1 MGELIA
7 VADAGPLIHLSEI
20 KRLDALAIF
29 NKIFVPPEVNREVRR
44 LSKGIPLLRL
54 QKLGIKEKNLAA
66 WIAVRYELDIGE
78 AEAITLCK
86 TKKIKLLLTD
96 DLDARIAA
104 ESEGLEAHGSIG
116 ILLRA
121 FREGFLTHN
130 QTIKSLQNLESES
143 SLFITHSLIQQA
155 IKAVKKYRKEK

>member
-1 MGELIA
+1 MDKLIA
-7 VADAGPLIHLSEI
+7 VADAGPIIHLSEI
-20 KRLDALAIF
+20 KRLDALNIF
-29 NKIFVPPEVNREVRR
+29 NKIFVPPTVSKEIRK
-44 LSKGIPLLRL
+44 LSKSVSLLRL

-78 AEAITLCK
+78 AEAIAICK

-121 FREGFLTHN
+121 FREEILSN
-130 QTIKSLQNLESES
+130 SQTIKSLQNLESES

-155 IKAVKKYRKEK
+155 IKAVKKYESK